1 MNKIVYVLGAGFSIP
16 YGIPAQKD
24 IMKHCFEDA
33 DFLKEMK
40 KFYKEFYLFSSKKL
54 TKPALSKIPL
64 EDVFSLLDRSI
75 KSAHKYK
82 DLTVSDFI
90 NKENILTNKI
100 ADYFESIEKDNTY
113 ISEFIDK
120 LIKFRKESGKE
131 DNQSIITLNWDNLID
146 KYIQN
151 KIVDDTVGLDYCM
164 FDYSFEEQFQE
175 NKNHVPSTHL
185 KVKGINNIKLI
196 KLHGSINWN
205 ICHSCH
211 KVYIN
216 KKKISNEFKCK
227 SCNVNLE
234 KFMISPTF
242 MKEFQTNHIK
252 NIWQNAFIDLS
263 EAKHIVFVGYS
274 FPLAD
279 FEFKIL
285 LSRALKK
292 ESDIKI
298 TVVDYKNQDTS
309 KSTVFKELRERY
321 ESFFG
326 TNVEFSDKG
335 IVNYIEE
342 KMDNDLKGIYNE
354 F

>member
-1 MNKIVYVLGAGFSIP
+1 MSKIVYILGAGFSIP

-24 IMKHCFEDA
+24 IMKNCFDDEE
-33 DFLKEMK
+33 FLKEMK
-40 KFYKEFYLFSSKKL
+40 KFYREFYLFSSKKL

-64 EDVFSLLDRSI
+64 EDVFSLLDKSI

-82 DLTVSDFI
+82 QLKVSDFI
-90 NKENILTNKI
+90 KIENTLTNKI
-100 ADYFESIEKDNTY
+100 ATYFESINEDNTY
-113 ISEFIDK
+113 IKNFMDK
-120 LIKFRKESGKE
+120 LINFRKSCGDDDK
-131 DNQSIITLNWDNLID
+131 QSIITLNWDNLID
-146 KYIQN
+146 KYLQTELQDNEIA
-151 KIVDDTVGLDYCM
+151 LDYCM
-164 FDYSFEEQFQE
+164 FDYSFEQQYD
-175 NKNHVPSTHL
+175 NQIQHIPSTHL
-185 KVKGINNIKLI
+185 KVKGKKNIKLI
-196 KLHGSINWN
+196 KVHGSINWN

-216 KKKISNEFKCK
+216 TQPISNDYLCK
-227 SCNVNLE
+227 TCEVELE

-252 NIWQNAFIDLS
+252 NIWHNAFIDIS
-263 EAKHIVFVGYS
+263 EATHIVFVGYS

-292 ESDIKI
+292 ESNIKI
-298 TVVDYKNQDTS
+298 TVVDYKDQETK

-326 TNVEFSDKG
+326 SNVTFYDKG
-335 IVNYIEE
+335 IQQYVEE
-342 KMDNDLKGIYNE
+342 QMDADLNNI
-354 F
+354 